1 MNRKRP
7 PRTVHAKAWAFQAVV
22 IAVFFAVLAYLGSTA
37 WHRMQA
43 QGIAYGFD
51 IVTHATGWKINSP
64 FLTQTPDDPYWWT
77 LCVAFANT
85 AAASFMAIVLAS
97 AAGFLIGAG
106 LVANNKMLATFCR
119 IYTGLFR
126 NLPLVLQAVFWYI
139 TFTAL
144 PSPRENPPALL
155 HAFILTNQGLYLPN
169 LVIAQG
175 RELEILM
182 LTGGIA
188 LCGVLVFVGARRA
201 AIPTWKAFCASV
213 VGAAA
218 VLSAYAMVRDLP
230 VMVDVPRLDGFAFSG
245 GIELPLELIAL
256 VYATVIFGAAYI
268 AEIVR
273 GGLQAVPRGQI
284 EAAQA
289 LGLSATTVFLKVRLP
304 NALRS
309 IIPSLANQF
318 LFIVKATAIGAAIGY
333 SDLFA
338 VSVVAISQTGQAIE
352 FVFIMMLV
360 YFALNYSITQLMN
373 YFNRKLNFEGSRS

>member
-7 PRTVHAKAWAFQAVV
+7 PSTFNAKAWTFQAVV
-22 IAVFFAVLAYLGSTA
+22 ILAFFAVLGYLGSTA

-64 FLTQTPDDPYWWT
+64 FMNQTPDDPYWWT
-77 LCVAFANT
+77 LCVAFVNT
-85 AAASFMAIVLAS
+85 AAASFMGIVLS
-97 AAGFLIGAG
+97 SGLGFLIGVG
-106 LVANNKMLATFCR
+106 LLGNNKVVAMVCKV
-119 IYTGLFR
+119 YTEIFR
-126 NLPLVLQAVFWYI
+126 NLPLVLQAIFWYL

-144 PSPRENPPALL
+144 PSPRDNPPSL
-155 HAFILTNQGLYLPN
+155 FDTVVLTNQGLYLPT
-169 LVIAQG
+169 LVMGDGQG
-175 RELEILM
+175 RQLLVTI
-182 LTGGIA
+182 GAAA
-188 LCGVLVFVGARRA
+188 LAVVLIVAAARRA
-201 AIPTWKAFCASV
+201 GVTIWKAIGLALASV
-213 VGAAA
+213 AMLLTVYAA
-218 VLSAYAMVRDLP
+218 VVGLP
-230 VMVDVPRLDGFAFSG
+230 LTVERPTLTGFGFSG
-245 GIELPLELIAL
+245 GLELPLELIAL
-256 VYATVIFGAAYI
+256 VYATVLFGAAYI

-273 GGLQAVPRGQI
+273 GGLQSVPRGQL

-289 LGLSATTVFLKVRLP
+289 LGLSAGTVFFKVRLP
-304 NALRS
+304 TALRS
-309 IIPSLANQF
+309 VIPSLANQF

-373 YFNRKLNFEGSRS
+373 YFNRKLNYEGARS